1 MRIATAGAFA
11 VGFACGMLT
20 LSVAV
25 GWRGGTGT
33 PNASAVAVPVRIPG
47 PPVSVPEKP
56 APAAALPLTPEL
68 PSEAQPLPV
77 QPPPVAEAD
86 RTAPEPSAPLHLRM
100 PLDEVRTNQ
109 LVDSFHDKRDGRIHE
124 ALDIPAPRGTPV
136 RAVAEGNVVKLFN
149 SKQGGTTVYQFDNTQ
164 TYSFYYAHLD
174 RYAPGLKEG
183 TLLRAGDVLG
193 YVGTTGNAAPNV
205 PHLHFAV
212 FRLGPEKRW
221 WEGTAI
227 DPVPLLRGGSAGPQ
241 APR

>member
-33 PNASAVAVPVRIPG
+33 IKTDALAVPVRVPG
-47 PPVSVPEKP
+47 PPISVPEKSATP
-56 APAAALPLTPEL
+56 LEPALPTP
-68 PSEAQPLPV
+68 A

-86 RTAPEPSAPLHLRM
+86 RSAPEPSATLHLRM
-100 PLDEVRTNQ
+100 PLDEVRPNQ
-109 LVDSFHDKRDGRIHE
+109 LMDSFHDKRDGRMHE
-124 ALDIPAPRGTPV
+124 ALDIPAARGTPV
-136 RAVAEGNVVKLFN
+136 RAVAEGNVVKLFS
-149 SKQGGTTVYQFDNTQ
+149 SKQGGTTVYQFDNTG
-164 TYSFYYAHLD
+164 TYAFYYAHLD
-174 RYAPGLKEG
+174 QYAPGLKEG

-193 YVGTTGNAAPNV
+193 YVGTTGNAPANV

-212 FRLGPEKRW
+212 LRLGPEKRW

-241 APR
+241 SPR